1 MLSKRIASGVPAESM
16 RWPKTASM
24 GEDPV
29 EEATDG
35 QATRRAPAEP
45 TVSQIIEQVRREA
58 FCAGESAARDALEG
72 KLRVEQE
79 RGARAVADLA
89 TYKARLRREA
99 EAETVELAL
108 AIARKVLKRE
118 LHVDPSA
125 IEGIARAALDRIGAR
140 EVLRVRVAP
149 ASYTAIQQM
158 LASIGPAG
166 AIELE
171 SDATLDAGGVVVET
185 RRGALD
191 ASVDGQLDE
200 IAQGLAD
207 RLGRGRSC

>member
-1 MLSKRIASGVPAESM
+1 MCWPQVQGAYETPAEE
-16 RWPKTASM
+16 A
-24 GEDPV
+24 GEGEAPRRDPS
-29 EEATDG
+29 G
-35 QATRRAPAEP
+35 P
-45 TVSQIIEQVRREA
+45 TVSQLFDQVRHEA
-58 FCAGESAARDALEG
+58 YCAGEAAARETLDRRLQ
-72 KLRVEQE
+72 VEQE
-79 RGARAVADLA
+79 RGARAVADLS
-89 TYKARLRREA
+89 TYKARLRREV

-125 IEGIARAALDRIGAR
+125 IEGIARAALDRLGAR

-149 ASYTAIQQM
+149 ASHAALERM

-171 SDATLDAGGVVVET
+171 ADATLEAGGVIVET

-191 ASVDGQLDE
+191 ASIDGQLDE
-200 IAQGLAD
+200 IAQGLTD

>member
-1 MLSKRIASGVPAESM
+1 MLSRRITSPAPAESV
-16 RWPKTASM
+16 RWPQTHGAYEKPA
-24 GEDPV
+24 
-29 EEATDG
+29 EEAGDG
-35 QATRRAPAEP
+35 ATPCRDSGAP
-45 TVSQIIEQVRREA
+45 TVSQIVEQVRHEA
-58 FCAGESAARDALEG
+58 YCAGEAAAREALDS

-79 RGARAVADLA
+79 RGARAVADLS
-89 TYKARLRREA
+89 TYKARLRREV

-149 ASYTAIQQM
+149 ASHAALERM
-158 LASIGPAG
+158 LATIGPSG

-171 SDATLDAGGVVVET
+171 ADATLEAGGVIVET
-185 RRGALD
+185 RRGSLD
-191 ASVDGQLDE
+191 ASIDGQLDE
-200 IAQGLAD
+200 IAQGLTD